1 MEPKPFFK
9 NINYRIGGLFA
20 FFFRIKVVLNHL
32 FIAFCVCQIFNDL
45 PWRNPKNGSHPL
57 RRLEGFNLVKDPRT
71 ALLKRYGKTMLKGK
85 MLGKCSENADEHW
98 VTIKENWEIAY
109 SRTKAFDRW
118 DSNISEPY
126 VQYVAGRKTC
136 HVFQQ
141 TVAAAPKIKQWR
153 HARNGC
159 QQD

>member
-1 MEPKPFFK
+1 MVFFGCK
-9 NINYRIGGLFA
+9 DTMVPWKQNHFLKILTIELVAYLP

-85 MLGKCSENADEHW
+85 MLGKCSENADEH
-98 VTIKENWEIAY
+98 
-109 SRTKAFDRW
+109 
-118 DSNISEPY
+118 
-126 VQYVAGRKTC
+126 
-136 HVFQQ
+136 
-141 TVAAAPKIKQWR
+141 
-153 HARNGC
+153 
-159 QQD
+159 